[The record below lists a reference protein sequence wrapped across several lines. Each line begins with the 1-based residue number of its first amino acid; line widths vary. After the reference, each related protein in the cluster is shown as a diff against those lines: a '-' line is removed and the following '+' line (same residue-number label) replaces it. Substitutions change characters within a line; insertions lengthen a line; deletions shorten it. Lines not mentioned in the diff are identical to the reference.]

1 MIDTGLA
8 YTFIN
13 FLVLDS
19 LENNELS
26 ILHHLPTALL
36 VEGQLVG
43 NCPCFN
49 NSFIIL
55 Q

>member
-1 MIDTGLA
+1 MTDTGLV

-19 LENNELS
+19 LEKNELS

-36 VEGQLVG
+36 IEGH
-43 NCPCFN
+43 
-49 NSFIIL
+49 
-55 Q
+55 

>member
-1 MIDTGLA
+1 MTDTGLV

-36 VEGQLVG
+36 VEAAL
-43 NCPCFN
+43 
-49 NSFIIL
+49 L
-55 Q
+55 